1 MDDTVKHGLRIAL
14 LIVRMGHH
22 KRLAALK
29 SRESYMNSAV
39 VATAEAC
46 GVRDLK
52 SALRLRVAEL
62 LAVVMICDRR
72 RVEDLEEQ
80 DTRHKL
86 DTLAAY
92 ARSRG

>member
-1 MDDTVKHGLRIAL
+1 MDDSVKHGLRIAL

-22 KRLAALK
+22 KRLAAQH
-29 SRESYMNSAV
+29 
-39 VATAEAC
+39 
-46 GVRDLK
+46 
-52 SALRLRVAEL
+52 ALRQRVAEL

-72 RVEDLEEQ
+72 RLADIEEL

-92 ARSRG
+92 AQSRG